1 MALQAVPDGGKGG
14 KGEGPGDSGATQEE
28 KAWDWH
34 YEVDQAARIM
44 HVVQQNLNGLGDNQI
59 GPEDAEFYAWA
70 SILGMAR
77 ERLQD
82 MLQGKPYRPVP
93 GDSD

>member
-1 MALQAVPDGGKGG
+1 MADSKYPTPDHAR
-14 KGEGPGDSGATQEE
+14 KGEVPGDSGATQEE

-44 HVVQQNLNGLGDNQI
+44 HVVQQNLNCLGDNQI

-70 SILGMAR
+70 SILGMVR

>member
-1 MALQAVPDGGKGG
+1 MTEKITRLA
-14 KGEGPGDSGATQEE
+14 GATGQESSATPKE
-28 KAWDWH
+28 ETWDWS

-44 HVVQQNLNGLGDNQI
+44 HVVQQNLNRMGDGHI
-59 GPEDAEFYAWA
+59 DPEEAEFYAWA

-77 ERLQD
+77 ARLQD
-82 MLQGKPYRPVP
+82 MLLGNPYRPVP